1 MKKRSEISNEQTF
14 TNFTVHSIPSE
25 TKIENA
31 DVVKICNVSKENISV
46 TNVSIHFEL

>member
-1 MKKRSEISNEQTF
+1 MNKLLQILLF
-14 TNFTVHSIPSE
+14 SIPSE